1 MKVAGR
7 DLNEVGVTAITGHRG
22 PVKKCTTMEF
32 QVAWDDGETTWE
44 PWKVVKKLEALDQY
58 IKDHPQLKALAGRK
72 TLGGV

>member
-1 MKVAGR
+1 
-7 DLNEVGVTAITGHRG
+7 
-22 PVKKCTTMEF
+22 MEF

-44 PWKVVKKLEALDQY
+44 PWKVVRKLEALDQY